1 MSAKTNTSSQNRSV
15 SRDDTQEVSGFYDFH
30 ARGCGYMSRVRWVSP
45 RQGRRNNEFL
55 ACAINAVHGSVDDP
69 NYSYMDLIV
78 SGDEAKELVAQL
90 EDASNKKRKIFVSF
104 VVGDIWAHAYT
115 RPAKDGK
122 GRETGEEEINAIIK
136 GRLLLLTY
144 VKIDDQVFYQREQN
158 AELDNEE
165 TDAAGALSDESTQED
180 GDHTGADTDSGQ
192 FDGEAVEDAPQEEV
206 APRQR
211 KVREPKQASR
221 PVIPPTQAR
230 GKSGNR
236 PSRAL

>member
-1 MSAKTNTSSQNRSV
+1 MSAKTNTSFQNRSA

-45 RQGRRNNEFL
+45 RRGGRNNEFL

-69 NYSYMDLIV
+69 DYSYMDLIV

-90 EDASNKKRKIFVSF
+90 EDASNNKRKIFVSF
-104 VVGDIWAHAYT
+104 VVGDVYAHAYT
-115 RPAKDGK
+115 RPAKDSR
-122 GRETGEEEINAIIK
+122 GRETGEDEINAIIK

-144 VKIDDQVFYQREQN
+144 VKVDDQVFYQREQA
-158 AELDNEE
+158 AELENEE
-165 TDAAGALSDESTQED
+165 DTAADQSSDDATEDGVDQSGTDA
-180 GDHTGADTDSGQ
+180 DSGQ
-192 FDGEAVEDAPQEEV
+192 FDGEAVADAPQEEV

-230 GKSGNR
+230 GKSANR